1 MMTTL
6 KTGLFSNVHT
16 VLTVL
21 IAAKRLTSGQLG
33 VAWAVHDGS
42 GGARTSAG
50 GSTRKVRAKGRAR
63 VRARGGTEAT
73 ATVALV
79 K

>member
-1 MMTTL
+1 MTTTL

-42 GGARTSAG
+42 GFSGVLWTMGTFSWLRADAG
-50 GSTRKVRAKGRAR
+50 L
-63 VRARGGTEAT
+63 RGCA
-73 ATVALV
+73 A
-79 K
+79 

>member
-1 MMTTL
+1 MTTTL

-42 GGARTSAG
+42 GFSGVLLLRADEGLRGCAA
-50 GSTRKVRAKGRAR
+50 ST
-63 VRARGGTEAT
+63 E
-73 ATVALV
+73 L
-79 K
+79 

>member
-1 MMTTL
+1 MVLGESLSRLRMATTL
-6 KTGLFSNVHT
+6 KTGMFSNVHT

-42 GGARTSAG
+42 GT
-50 GSTRKVRAKGRAR
+50 GRGFLCIMDDRHLRLA
-63 VRARGGTEAT
+63 AC
-73 ATVALV
+73 
-79 K
+79 

>member
-1 MMTTL
+1 MATTL
-6 KTGLFSNVHT
+6 KTGMFSNVHT

-42 GGARTSAG
+42 GTGRGFLCIMDDAG
-50 GSTRKVRAKGRAR
+50 YPL
-63 VRARGGTEAT
+63 
-73 ATVALV
+73 ALALA
-79 K
+79 